1 MGLAGFPQIIFQW
14 HLHLNT
20 WGCSSKCRYQA
31 TLQTRKSESLSVRPG
46 DLNFYKLPR

>member
-1 MGLAGFPQIIFQW
+1 MGLAVFPQIIFQW

-20 WGCSSKCRYQA
+20 WGCSSKRRYQA

-46 DLNFYKLPR
+46 NLNFYKPPR